1 MSVVENYI
9 RGDVRKIDESQ
20 RRTGRAAL
28 RTMVQTG
35 QIRRSHLKN
44 AVAPKRGYRKT
55 IQNLTVKDL
64 IDMGIVT
71 VVEEAVE

>member
-1 MSVVENYI
+1 MSIIENYI
-9 RGDVRKIDESQ
+9 RGEIRKVDESQ

-28 RTMVQTG
+28 RTMVLTG
-35 QIRRSHLKN
+35 QIRRSHLEN

-71 VVEEAVE
+71 VVEEQVA